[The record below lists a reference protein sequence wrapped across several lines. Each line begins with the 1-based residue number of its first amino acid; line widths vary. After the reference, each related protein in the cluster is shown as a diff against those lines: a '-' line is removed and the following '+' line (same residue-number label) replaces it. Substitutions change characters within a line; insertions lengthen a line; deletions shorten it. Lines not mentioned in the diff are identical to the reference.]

1 MESIIGNT
9 KSEFSQEAL
18 DLQDSFCCN
27 DKDKRKLIR
36 WVGCSPGVYKG
47 SKTLFSSSDISMCSW
62 FQVIEDYNYAT
73 ITLSP
78 EEVVNIP
85 VDAKYLLLKA
95 VYPEKS
101 LESKKLL
108 EIGIGEQPGYVGMT
122 LPFNIENP
130 TETNLRY
137 SVIKEIFNMNNESPL
152 KSSIKVN
159 NISPYDVVINL
170 VYAK

>member
-1 MESIIGNT
+1 M
-9 KSEFSQEAL
+9 
-18 DLQDSFCCN
+18 
-27 DKDKRKLIR
+27 KLKFI
-36 WVGCSPGVYKG
+36 V
-47 SKTLFSSSDISMCSW
+47 
-62 FQVIEDYNYAT
+62 
-73 ITLSP
+73 
-78 EEVVNIP
+78 
-85 VDAKYLLLKA
+85 LLLVSSLA
-95 VYPEKS
+95 TFGQRVPES